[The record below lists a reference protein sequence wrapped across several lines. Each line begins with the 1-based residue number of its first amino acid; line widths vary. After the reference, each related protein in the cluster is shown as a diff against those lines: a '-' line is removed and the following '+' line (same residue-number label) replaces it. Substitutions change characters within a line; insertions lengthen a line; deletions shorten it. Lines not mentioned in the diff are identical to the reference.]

1 MDLGFSLLRKLFPNL
16 PAFGEM
22 GWVIRGTYPE
32 EGGLRRAKYN
42 CFINTG
48 WRRHCNF
55 LLLWLLRFLLF
66 FFWQELPILYW
77 LCHPLFSR
85 FMVWFPLVEI
95 QSSRFELEEAIARN
109 IFLCSTLLTL
119 LGKITPPC
127 ISRVKLK
134 WGSLCSCLQSTY
146 LWYRGTLSTHSLFL
160 KPHTRSITFFLYYTK
175 QETLNVSVTRRRK
188 RESYSEPGILPDWP
202 QL

>member
-1 MDLGFSLLRKLFPNL
+1 MADVILIRGSLSLDWILGVFCMIDQVPMLLIHRKILTLCSTFLLLFLSSLTKTTYFFLDMDLGFSLLRKLFPNL

-55 LLLWLLRFLLF
+55 LLLWLLRFLWFL
-66 FFWQELPILYW
+66 FWQELPILYW

-85 FMVWFPLVEI
+85 CMVWY
-95 QSSRFELEEAIARN
+95 
-109 IFLCSTLLTL
+109 
-119 LGKITPPC
+119 G
-127 ISRVKLK
+127 
-134 WGSLCSCLQSTY
+134 Y
-146 LWYRGTLSTHSLFL
+146 
-160 KPHTRSITFFLYYTK
+160 
-175 QETLNVSVTRRRK
+175 
-188 RESYSEPGILPDWP
+188 
-202 QL
+202 

>member
-55 LLLWLLRFLLF
+55 LLL
-66 FFWQELPILYW
+66 
-77 LCHPLFSR
+77 
-85 FMVWFPLVEI
+85 
-95 QSSRFELEEAIARN
+95 
-109 IFLCSTLLTL
+109 
-119 LGKITPPC
+119 
-127 ISRVKLK
+127 
-134 WGSLCSCLQSTY
+134 
-146 LWYRGTLSTHSLFL
+146 
-160 KPHTRSITFFLYYTK
+160 
-175 QETLNVSVTRRRK
+175 
-188 RESYSEPGILPDWP
+188 
-202 QL
+202 